1 MRDLRLPASPAAAPL
16 PLRALLRRNRGR
28 LGPREA
34 QSARG
39 DRLGARPPWAADAL
53 TEDGSR
59 RGSGP
64 RAVLPEPRVLP
75 GASRGCAL
83 QPRAPAALPRFPG
96 PPRLPR
102 QRPCEPSRPR
112 PDLIPGRTGRP
123 FRVAPGTAVGPQ
135 ALRAPPPPP
144 PPDPASVVRGRTP
157 AKTLAAPPG
166 PRPPR
171 LHDDG
176 WPRGPPRAE
185 AEVLPWRPVMHCE
198 RNVAGSRWRRG
209 GRPARVLGAARCAAR
224 PRLDPGSTLPRARSP
239 SARSHLD
246 SAWTP
251 AQPRPDLAK
260 TPDCSAR
267 TPIDVGPT
275 LLGPRLDTARTP
287 LGSSPPVSARPEVP
301 GARAPGTAR
310 QRRPGPQPLRPA
322 RSTSGSGIPHSHEPL
337 PAHTDCAG

>member
-75 GASRGCAL
+75 GASPRGCAL

-171 LHDDG
+171 PHDDG
-176 WPRGPPRAE
+176 WPRCPPRAE

-260 TPDCSAR
+260 TADCSAR

-287 LGSSPPVSARPEVP
+287 LGSSPPHHGQPKNQE
-301 GARAPGTAR
+301 GAQRSQGT
-310 QRRPGPQPLRPA
+310 
-322 RSTSGSGIPHSHEPL
+322 
-337 PAHTDCAG
+337 